1 MQDTSTLVH
10 QEFSSERT
18 FDAVV
23 TAFEAAVGPGNG
35 KTFQSVVDQAS
46 SADNFADRIR
56 AAEGSS
62 GFILFLKV
70 EHSPWLARV
79 GIQGRATMYTIGNP
93 LIAQTMI
100 RHDIQ
105 VGLNVPV
112 RVLVYED
119 AAAKTGRIGY
129 DLPSSLMARLKNEQ
143 ITTAAKLLDDKLATL
158 ALHCTGNNG

>member
-1 MQDTSTLVH
+1 MQDESTLIH
-10 QEFSSERT
+10 REFASEKT
-18 FDAVV
+18 FDDVV
-23 TAFEAAVGPGNG
+23 AAFEAAVGPGDS

-46 SADNFADRIR
+46 SAGGFADRVH

-70 EHSPWLARV
+70 AHSPWLARV
-79 GIQGRATMYTIGNP
+79 GLKGRATMYTIGNP

-112 RVLVYED
+112 RLLIYED
-119 AAAKTGRIGY
+119 ASTKTGRIGY

-143 ITTAAKLLDDKLATL
+143 IAAAANSLDDKLAAL
-158 ALHCTGNNG
+158 AMHCTGSNG

>member
-1 MQDTSTLVH
+1 MQDESKLIH
-10 QEFSSERT
+10 QEFSSKHS

-23 TAFEAAVGPGNG
+23 AAFEAAVGPGDS

-46 SADNFADRIR
+46 SAGDFANRIH

-79 GIQGRATMYTIGNP
+79 GLKGRATMYTIGNP

-100 RHDIQ
+100 RHSIE

-112 RVLVYED
+112 RLLIYED
-119 AAAKTGRIGY
+119 AATKTGRIGY

-143 ITTAAKLLDDKLATL
+143 ITAAAKLLDEKLAAL
-158 ALHCTGNNG
+158 AAHCTGNND

>member
-1 MQDTSTLVH
+1 MQDESTLIH
-10 QEFSSERT
+10 REFASEKT

-23 TAFEAAVGPGNG
+23 AAFEAAVGPGDG

-46 SADNFADRIR
+46 SAGNFADRIH

-70 EHSPWLARV
+70 EHGPWLARV
-79 GIQGRATMYTIGNP
+79 GLKGRATMYTIGNP

-100 RHDIQ
+100 RHNIE

-112 RVLVYED
+112 RVLLYED
-119 AAAKTGRIGY
+119 ASTKTGRIGY
-129 DLPSSLMARLKNEQ
+129 DLPSSLMARLKNDQ
-143 ITTAAKLLDDKLATL
+143 ITAAAKLLDDKLAAL
-158 ALHCTGNNG
+158 AMHCTGSKD

>member
-1 MQDTSTLVH
+1 MQDTSTLIH
-10 QEFSSERT
+10 QEFSSQRT

-23 TAFEAAVGPGNG
+23 AAFEAAIGPGDG
-35 KTFQSVVDQAS
+35 KTFQSMVDQTTSAS
-46 SADNFADRIR
+46 DFADRIR

-70 EHSPWLARV
+70 EHGPWLARV
-79 GIQGRATMYTIGNP
+79 GIGGRATMYTIGNP

-100 RHDIQ
+100 RHNIE

-112 RVLVYED
+112 RVLIYED

-129 DLPSSLMARLKNEQ
+129 DLPSSLMARLNNEQ
-143 ITTAAKLLDDKLATL
+143 ITAAAKLLDDTL
-158 ALHCTGNNG
+158 AAVARHCTGANG